1 MPVAIFIRRFKTGFP
16 RPNMKFDAAG
26 NNRQCGGTMKGN
38 RVFVIACSGLGLVA
52 FSQLLIAGMALAVRF
67 EEGKQVRIVEKEVE
81 KIVPIRISVP
91 VADDPVPLTVRPQP
105 EMPPVPQPH
114 ELAVPKIAD
123 PRSERLVTEGRKARI
138 AGDMGAAIVK
148 LEEALK
154 ESPDDPTV
162 LFELGMVH
170 ESMGVY
176 DEASRYY
183 EMVFQQGVS
192 GAGELY
198 QAAAAKLRDGF
209 EQPAD
214 MLGKVALGRV
224 RIFNDAKASGGQRVV
239 LTVPV
244 QKAPGEEIDA
254 QQMEVAVT
262 VFNKTD
268 KGQIVQLEDNTWA
281 VPAWVSLPFDWNGG
295 EETLRMTY
303 QIPERDE
310 QTAHLFGELAYYGQ
324 VVTLTYKGEILDVQA
339 WPRDLAARIGQ
350 APPAGDQGG
359 DFPEFL
365 EQDIL
370 PPGFD
375 PDIPLLNPLPS
386 E

>member
-1 MPVAIFIRRFKTGFP
+1 M
-16 RPNMKFDAAG
+16 N
-26 NNRQCGGTMKGN
+26 GN
-38 RVFVIACSGLGLVA
+38 RVFVIACSGLGLMG

-67 EEGKQVRIVEKEVE
+67 EEGKQIRIVEREVE
-81 KIVPIRISVP
+81 KIVPIRISAP
-91 VADDPVPLTVRPQP
+91 PTDDAVPLTVRPKP
-105 EMPPVPQPH
+105 ELPPLPQPQ
-114 ELAVPKIAD
+114 ELVLPKIAD
-123 PRSERLVTEGRKARI
+123 PRSELLVKQGRKARI

-148 LEEALK
+148 LEEALN
-154 ESPDDPTV
+154 ESPDDSTV

-176 DEASRYY
+176 AEASRYY
-183 EMVFQQGVS
+183 EIVFQQGVS
-192 GAGELY
+192 VAGELY

-209 EQPAD
+209 EQPGD

-244 QKAPGEEIDA
+244 QKAPGEDIDT
-254 QQMEVAVT
+254 QEMEVAVT
-262 VFNKTD
+262 VFNKTN
-268 KGQIVQLEDNTWA
+268 KGQIVQLEDNSWA
-281 VPAWVSLPFDWNGG
+281 VPTWVSLPFDWNGG

-303 QIPERDE
+303 QIPQRDK
-310 QTAHLFGELAYYGQ
+310 QTTHLFGELAYYGQ

-350 APPAGDQGG
+350 APPAGGEGG

>member
-1 MPVAIFIRRFKTGFP
+1 
-16 RPNMKFDAAG
+16 MKFDVAG

-91 VADDPVPLTVRPQP
+91 VAGDPVPLTVRPQP
-105 EMPPVPQPH
+105 ELPPVPQPH

-254 QQMEVAVT
+254 QEMEVAVT
-262 VFNKTD
+262 VFNKTN